1 MSKVKIAIVALMV
14 STLFL
19 GACGRRGPLEP
30 PPVAENDE
38 NPEKA
43 EKQDM
48 QGKKFI
54 LDPLI

>member
-19 GACGRRGPLEP
+19 GACGRRGALEP
-30 PPVAENDE
+30 PPVADNEE
-38 NPEKA
+38 NPEKV
-43 EKQDM
+43 EKNQL
-48 QGKKFI
+48 QNKKFI